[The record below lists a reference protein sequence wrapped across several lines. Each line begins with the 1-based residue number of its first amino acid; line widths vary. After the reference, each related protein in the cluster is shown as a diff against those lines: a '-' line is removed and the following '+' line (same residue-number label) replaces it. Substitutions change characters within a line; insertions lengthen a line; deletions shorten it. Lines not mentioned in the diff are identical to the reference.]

1 MIDTIIAAGIL
12 AGFFASLAAAL
23 HYAAQV
29 RALKKRMADARL
41 ALNNLRG
48 QIADLTAALEKAQR
62 NDTPKD
68 PVTGR
73 FTAKE
78 RQ

>member
-12 AGFFASLAAAL
+12 AGFFASLDAAL
-23 HYAAQV
+23 HYAAKAKELQRRLV
-29 RALKKRMADARL
+29 IARRLCTRLRADIYSLK
-41 ALNNLRG
+41 
-48 QIADLTAALEKAQR
+48 AALEKAQR

-78 RQ
+78 KP